1 MEGQDL
7 SEGLLQHWLV
17 DEVVSSLSE
26 SCQGASSLEVSGH
39 LFSGRLKVFVFYQ
52 FCLGPPSIYT
62 PNGQN

>member
-17 DEVVSSLSE
+17 DEVVSSLSQ

-39 LFSGRLKVFVFYQ
+39 LFSGRLKNFAFLSV
-52 FCLGPPSIYT
+52 LSWSPINIYA
-62 PNGQN
+62 

>member
-17 DEVVSSLSE
+17 DEVVSSLSQ
-26 SCQGASSLEVSGH
+26 SCQRVSSLEVSGH

-52 FCLGPPSIYT
+52 FCLGP
-62 PNGQN
+62 

>member
-17 DEVVSSLSE
+17 DEVVSSLSQ

-39 LFSGRLKVFVFYQ
+39 LFSIR
-52 FCLGPPSIYT
+52 
-62 PNGQN
+62 